1 MLTPAAGGV
10 VVLSSVERMD
20 LAKVLSQLRQELADL
35 DAAIASL
42 EQFQLE
48 RPRRG
53 RPPKGQAGLSRASS
67 PDAAEVDVR
76 SRDSA

>member
-1 MLTPAAGGV
+1 
-10 VVLSSVERMD
+10 MD

-53 RPPKGQAGLSRASS
+53 RPPKELSRASS
-67 PDAAEVDVR
+67 PDPAAADVR

>member
-1 MLTPAAGGV
+1 
-10 VVLSSVERMD
+10 MD
-20 LAKVLSQLRQELADL
+20 LAKVLVELRRELADL

-42 EQFQLE
+42 EQLPQA

-53 RPPKGQAGLSRASS
+53 HASKEQALTSRDEEASMPATVQATGS
-67 PDAAEVDVR
+67 

>member
-1 MLTPAAGGV
+1 
-10 VVLSSVERMD
+10 MD
-20 LAKVLSQLRQELADL
+20 LAKVLSQLREELADL

-42 EQFQLE
+42 ERFQQE

-53 RPPKGQAGLSRASS
+53 RPPKEPAESSRPVRPALAV
-67 PDAAEVDVR
+67 PAEANGR